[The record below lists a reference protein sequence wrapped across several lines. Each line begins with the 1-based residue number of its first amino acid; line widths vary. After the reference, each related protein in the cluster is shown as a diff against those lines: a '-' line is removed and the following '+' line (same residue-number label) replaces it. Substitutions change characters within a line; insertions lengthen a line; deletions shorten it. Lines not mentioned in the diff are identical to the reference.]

1 MKLDDFAENYH
12 QQVLARCAH
21 AEDGQMREE
30 AFTEEVLEDL
40 TEAGE
45 VSEAEMCYFRSK
57 GKKGVPGTKLNAYC
71 FSGDGSTL
79 DLFVSIYRGSGEVE
93 TVAAAEVVEHFELAR
108 GFLIR
113 ARSGFH
119 TQLEEAS
126 EVFDVARRI
135 QEQSDA
141 LSIVRIFLLT
151 DGVAKL
157 PRGATFEAEPV
168 GDLELRPVLWDI
180 AKLHQF
186 HESGRQRDEITIDF
200 AGALGGAIPC
210 LGEEDATKEYWT
222 FLAFFPGLV
231 LANIYRE
238 HGPRL
243 LERNVRSFLQVRGNV
258 NKGIQKTIAD
268 TPHRFLAYNNGIS
281 ATARAVDLEQ
291 VEKGLYRLKSATD
304 FQIVNGGQ
312 TTASLFHAWRK
323 EKSDISQVVV
333 QVKLTLPREKARIDE
348 FVPNI
353 SRYANSQ
360 NKVNTADFSANGP
373 FHQRLE
379 ELSRTTVAP
388 ALDGLDRGTRW
399 YYERARGSYLDEK
412 SRAGTPGQI
421 RQWEREHPLA
431 QKFTKTDLAKFE
443 NTWEGLPHLVS
454 RGAEKNFAH
463 WTATGDDLGMP
474 VADEQYFKRLAA
486 KAILFRRTEQIVA
499 AQEFPGYRANIVT
512 YSLAWLVR
520 RSGRRIPLDE
530 IWRAQALPTRISAAI
545 DAVAHAARK
554 HITNPPGGR
563 NITEWC
569 KKEECWTAFIAEGID
584 LPRGWESELAD
595 APISSPVSEGD
606 LLGERWER
614 VRQTFFEDHREIGEF
629 AARAKVKWPALRW
642 QHAVADY
649 AKLTWAQL
657 QAKRAFGLS
666 KQRAVLEM
674 LEFELTRSRKS

>member
-1 MKLDDFAENYH
+1 MKLTDFAENYH

-57 GKKGVPGTKLNAYC
+57 GKKGVPATKLNACC

-79 DLFVSIYRGSGEVE
+79 DLFVSIYRGSGEAESV
-93 TVAAAEVVEHFELAR
+93 TASEVVEHFDLAR
-108 GFLIR
+108 GFLLR

-135 QEQSDA
+135 HEQSDA
-141 LSIVRIFLLT
+141 LSVVRIFLLT

-157 PRGATFEAEPV
+157 PSGAKFEAKPV
-168 GDLELRPVLWDI
+168 DELELRPVLWDI

-200 AGALGGAIPC
+200 AGEQGGAIPC

-222 FLAFFPGLV
+222 FLAFFPGPV
-231 LANIYRE
+231 LASIYGE

-258 NKGIQKTIAD
+258 NKGIQKTIAE

-281 ATARAVDLEQ
+281 ATAKAVDLEQ
-291 VEKGLYRLKSATD
+291 IEKGLYRLNSATD

-312 TTASLFHAWRK
+312 TTASLFHAWKK
-323 EKSDISQVVV
+323 EKCDISQVVV
-333 QVKLTLPREKARIDE
+333 QVKLTLAREKARLDD
-348 FVPNI
+348 FVPHI
-353 SRYANSQ
+353 SKYANSQ

-388 ALDGLDRGTRW
+388 AVEGLERGTRW

-421 RQWEREHPLA
+421 RQWEREHPIA

-454 RGAEKNFAH
+454 RGAEKNFGH
-463 WTATGDDLGMP
+463 WTATGDEVGMP
-474 VADEQYFKRLAA
+474 IADEQYFKRLAA

-499 AQEFPGYRANIVT
+499 AQGYPGYRANIVT

-530 IWRAQALPTRISAAI
+530 IWRAQALPTRISTAI

-569 KKEECWTAFIAEGID
+569 KKEECWTAFSAGSID

-595 APISSPVSEGD
+595 EPMSSPVSEGD

-614 VRQTFFEDHREIGEF
+614 VRQTYIEDPREIGEL

-642 QHAVADY
+642 QHAVSDY
-649 AKLTWAQL
+649 AKLTWPQL
-657 QAKRAFGLS
+657 QAKRAFGLA

-674 LEFELTRSRKS
+674 LEVELARSEN